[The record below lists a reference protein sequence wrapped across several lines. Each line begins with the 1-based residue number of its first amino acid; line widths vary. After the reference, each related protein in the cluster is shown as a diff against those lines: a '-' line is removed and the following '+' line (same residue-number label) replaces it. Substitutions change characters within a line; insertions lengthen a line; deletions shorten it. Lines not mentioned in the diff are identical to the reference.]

1 MNVRCSFCQMP
12 YTLSRTETLAA
23 LQRMDSEKLNHYDAH
38 CPRCRR
44 ATPIPRARLEMLNP
58 NWREAFK
65 AMEAEMIAHPQQ
77 EAPLPAP
84 RSAPVAET
92 ESTPAQNPAK
102 EKPEVKTKPAPQV
115 PAKEKPEA
123 KTKRA
128 AQKPAAQSKAS
139 VKKAA
144 TKKTK

>member
-23 LQRMDSEKLNHYDAH
+23 LQKMDAEKLNHYDAH

-65 AMEAEMIAHPQQ
+65 AMEADMTAHPQQ
-77 EAPLPAP
+77 AAPPAKPAP
-84 RSAPVAET
+84 VHVAET
-92 ESTPAQNPAK
+92 ESKPTQAPAK
-102 EKPEVKTKPAPQV
+102 EKP
-115 PAKEKPEA
+115 
-123 KTKRA
+123 A
-128 AQKPAAQSKAS
+128 AQKPAVQKKAS
-139 VKKAA
+139 AQKPATAKKPAAKKA
-144 TKKTK
+144 K